1 MGKGRRVLVAADGAS
16 PFGLGAGVG
25 RRGSLGLLATSPA
38 TTLEAER
45 LDDFAARLALAAAFV
60 LALLAVAGRRAR
72 AARLDAGRAGNQLH
86 GQVSAAAA
94 PPPAP
99 RRWSAW
105 DAVPPGL
112 RDDESGRIIALSAV
126 ALKAHAA
133 GVLVD
138 LRGAVDRGETPE
150 TLVIAA
156 LDEFAAPWRAWP
168 ETPPPAEPPSTA
180 NV

>member
-1 MGKGRRVLVAADGAS
+1 M
-16 PFGLGAGVG
+16 
-25 RRGSLGLLATSPA
+25 
-38 TTLEAER
+38 E
-45 LDDFAARLALAAAFV
+45 DFAARLALAVAFV

-72 AARLDAGRAGNQLH
+72 VAQLDVGRAHNQP
-86 GQVSAAAA
+86 GQVSVAAA